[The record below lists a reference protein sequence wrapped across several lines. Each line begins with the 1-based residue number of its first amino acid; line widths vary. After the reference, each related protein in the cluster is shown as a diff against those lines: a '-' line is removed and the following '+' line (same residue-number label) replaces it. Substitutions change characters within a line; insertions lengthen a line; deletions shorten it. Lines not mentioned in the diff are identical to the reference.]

1 MIGQKNLIN
10 KLNSISI
17 DKFPRFLVLVGDK
30 GSGKTT
36 LSHLIAD
43 NLKAE
48 FALSGIKVDE
58 IDRGLSFGVCLSY
71 DKYAKECYLYINLI
85 KWGVS
90 IGWLT
95 FERKEE

>member
-1 MIGQKNLIN
+1 MGDEYK
-10 KLNSISI
+10 
-17 DKFPRFLVLVGDK
+17 RF
-30 GSGKTT
+30 
-36 LSHLIAD
+36 
-43 NLKAE
+43 
-48 FALSGIKVDE
+48 GIKVDK
-58 IDRGLSFGVCLSY
+58 INMGLSFGVCISY